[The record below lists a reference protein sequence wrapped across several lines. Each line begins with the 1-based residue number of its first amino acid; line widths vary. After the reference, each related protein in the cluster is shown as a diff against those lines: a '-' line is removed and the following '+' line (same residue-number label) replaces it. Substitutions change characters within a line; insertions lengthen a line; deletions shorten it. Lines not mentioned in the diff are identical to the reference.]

1 MPKLVLSTNPVPPRA
16 VIFDT
21 ETTGLSPKQGE
32 RIVELAGIELVDGIA
47 TGRTFH
53 EYINPEH
60 PVGYHAEAVH
70 GLSNRFLAN
79 KPVFLQVARA
89 FVDFVED
96 APLFAHNAPF
106 DRRFMD
112 AEYDRLAIETDFDIR
127 CSLQLAR
134 RVLGKGSHKLEL
146 LAAQVGHKFT
156 GRGAHSAIADCHA
169 LGDVLVKK
177 LWPAEAHMAANPGA
191 TKAAETKSAGPK
203 TKVSPAAYACAYDLP
218 QGFRPLTCDQDA
230 RIRRYDGVDLEGH
243 LTSKG
248 KRWSPDEEARLAK
261 GFIDEE
267 KDLIELVIQHGRT
280 PAALMLKLEGLG
292 VVAPGHPYTRN

>member
-1 MPKLVLSTNPVPPRA
+1 MSRLILSTSPIPFRTIV
-16 VIFDT
+16 FDT

-32 RIVELAGIELVDGIA
+32 RIVELAGIELVNGVA
-47 TGRTFH
+47 TGRQFH

-70 GLSNRFLAN
+70 GLSNRFLSD
-79 KPVFLQVARA
+79 KPRFMQVARG
-89 FVDFVED
+89 FLDFVAGD
-96 APLFAHNAPF
+96 PLFAHNAPF
-106 DRRFMD
+106 DSRFMD
-112 AEYDRLAIETDFDIR
+112 AEYDRLDFDASFDIR

-134 RVLGKGSHKLEL
+134 RVLGKGSHKLEI
-146 LAAQVGHKFT
+146 LAAQVGHTFT
-156 GRGAHSAIADCHA
+156 GRGAHSAISDCHA

-177 LWPAEAHMAANPGA
+177 LWPAEALMAANPSA
-191 TKAAETKSAGPK
+191 AKAADTTKAEPK
-203 TKVSPAAYACAYDLP
+203 VKVQPCSYVMKI
-218 QGFRPLTCDQDA
+218 GFTPLTGEQDD

-261 GFIDEE
+261 GFVEDE
-267 KDLIELVIQHGRT
+267 KDFIDLVMQHGRT

-292 VVAPGHPYTRN
+292 IVAPGHPYTRH